1 MVAQFSPAAISAVA
15 PVSICY
21 EESEEV
27 GKLRVPTIFRPLH
40 GESTTPGELA
50 LVYLTAVAFASL
62 VLISIQDRL
71 AGLSVLQVTVLV
83 LVSLDLAG
91 GAVANLS
98 QGTRA
103 YWRSRNTSL
112 RLLFLAVH
120 VVHGI
125 AIAFVFPEAAAS
137 VVVAYI
143 WMVVAG
149 SVLILTRNTSVALA
163 LALVVIG
170 VAVIHLPQGLESAAG
185 LLLTVFLIKLVFSF
199 SGGPNE
205 QGQRSS

>member
-1 MVAQFSPAAISAVA
+1 MA

-50 LVYLTAVAFASL
+50 LVYLTAVAFAFL

-149 SVLILTRNTSVALA
+149 SVLILTRNTSVSLA
-163 LALVVIG
+163 LAMVVIG

>member
-1 MVAQFSPAAISAVA
+1 MKIPSW
-15 PVSICY
+15 
-21 EESEEV
+21 
-27 GKLRVPTIFRPLH
+27 FRPLH
-40 GESTTPGELA
+40 GYSATAGELA
-50 LVYLTAVAFASL
+50 LIYLTAVAFAASL
-62 VLISIQDRL
+62 LISIQDRL
-71 AGLSVLQVTVLV
+71 AELSVLQVTVLF

-120 VVHGI
+120 GVHGI
-125 AIAFVFPEAAAS
+125 AIAFVFPEAVAS

-149 SVLILTRNTSVALA
+149 FFLILTRNTSVPLA

-170 VAVIHLPQGLESAAG
+170 AAAIHLPQGLESATS
-185 LLLTVFLIKLVFSF
+185 LLLTVYLIKLVFSF

-205 QGQRSS
+205 QGQGHLDLLH

>member
-1 MVAQFSPAAISAVA
+1 M
-15 PVSICY
+15 
-21 EESEEV
+21 
-27 GKLRVPTIFRPLH
+27 RVPTILRPLH
-40 GESTTPGELA
+40 GESTTPGQLA

-71 AGLSVLQVTVLV
+71 AVLSELQVGVLV
-83 LVSLDLAG
+83 MVSLDLAG

-98 QGTRA
+98 QGTRT

-125 AIAFVFPEAAAS
+125 AIAFVFPVAAAS
-137 VVVAYI
+137 VIVAYI

-149 SVLILTRNTSVALA
+149 AVLILTRNTSVALA

-170 VAVIHLPQGLESAAG
+170 AAAIHLPQGLESATS
-185 LLLTVFLIKLVFSF
+185 LLLTVYLVKLVFSF
-199 SGGPNE
+199 SGGPKE
-205 QGQRSS
+205 QGQSAS

>member
-1 MVAQFSPAAISAVA
+1 MA

-50 LVYLTAVAFASL
+50 LVYLTAVAFGSL

-71 AGLSVLQVTVLV
+71 AGLSALQIAILV
-83 LVSLDLAG
+83 MVSLDLAG
-91 GAVANLS
+91 GAVANLC
-98 QGTRA
+98 QGTRTH
-103 YWRSRNTSL
+103 WRSRNISL
-112 RLLFLAVH
+112 RILFLAVH
-120 VVHGI
+120 AIHGI
-125 AIAFVFPEAAAS
+125 GIAYVFPEAAAAIA
-137 VVVAYI
+137 VAYT

-149 SVLILTRNTSVALA
+149 SVLILTRKTSVPLALA
-163 LALVVIG
+163 LAVIG
-170 VAVIHLPQGLESAAG
+170 AAAIHLPQGHESAAG

-199 SGGPNE
+199 SGGPAA
-205 QGQRSS
+205 QGQSAS

>member
-1 MVAQFSPAAISAVA
+1 LKIPSW
-15 PVSICY
+15 
-21 EESEEV
+21 
-27 GKLRVPTIFRPLH
+27 FRPLH
-40 GESTTPGELA
+40 GYSASAGKLA

-149 SVLILTRNTSVALA
+149 SVLILTRNTSVSLA
-163 LALVVIG
+163 LAMVVIG

-205 QGQRSS
+205 QGQRAS

>member
-1 MVAQFSPAAISAVA
+1 MERRLRIPLWLREIHGYSATA
-15 PVSICY
+15 
-21 EESEEV
+21 
-27 GKLRVPTIFRPLH
+27 
-40 GESTTPGELA
+40 GELV
-50 LVYLTAVAFASL
+50 LVYLTALAFAASI
-62 VLISIQDRL
+62 LISIQDRL
-71 AGLSVLQVTVLV
+71 AELSVLQVTVLV

-103 YWRSRNTSL
+103 YWQSRNTSL

-125 AIAFVFPEAAAS
+125 GIAYVFPEAAAA
-137 VVVAYI
+137 VAVAYM

-149 SVLILTRNTSVALA
+149 SVLILTRNASVALA

-170 VAVIHLPQGLESAAG
+170 VAVIHLPQGLESAVG
-185 LLLTVFLIKLVFSF
+185 LQLTVYLIKLVFSF

-205 QGQRSS
+205 QGQSAR

>member
-1 MVAQFSPAAISAVA
+1 LKIPSW
-15 PVSICY
+15 
-21 EESEEV
+21 
-27 GKLRVPTIFRPLH
+27 FRPLH
-40 GESTTPGELA
+40 GYSASAGELA

-149 SVLILTRNTSVALA
+149 SVLILTRNTSVSLA
-163 LALVVIG
+163 LAMVVIG

-205 QGQRSS
+205 QGQRAS

>member
-1 MVAQFSPAAISAVA
+1 M
-15 PVSICY
+15 
-21 EESEEV
+21 
-27 GKLRVPTIFRPLH
+27 RVPTILRPLH

-50 LVYLTAVAFASL
+50 LVYLTAVAFLSL

-71 AGLSVLQVTVLV
+71 AGLSALQIAILV
-83 LVSLDLAG
+83 MVSLDLAG
-91 GAVANLS
+91 GAVANLC
-98 QGTRA
+98 QGTRT

-120 VVHGI
+120 AIHGI
-125 AIAFVFPEAAAS
+125 GIAYVFPEAAA
-137 VVVAYI
+137 VAVAYT

-170 VAVIHLPQGLESAAG
+170 AAAIHLPQGLESAVG

-199 SGGPNE
+199 SGGPAAP
-205 QGQRSS
+205 GQSAS

>member
-1 MVAQFSPAAISAVA
+1 VERRLRIPLWLREIHGYSATA
-15 PVSICY
+15 
-21 EESEEV
+21 
-27 GKLRVPTIFRPLH
+27 
-40 GESTTPGELA
+40 GELI
-50 LVYLTAVAFASL
+50 LVYLTALAFAASI
-62 VLISIQDRL
+62 LISIQYRL
-71 AGLSVLQVTVLV
+71 AELSALQVTVLV
-83 LVSLDLAG
+83 LVPLDLAG
-91 GAVANLS
+91 GAVANLC
-98 QGTRA
+98 QGTRT

-120 VVHGI
+120 AVHGI

-149 SVLILTRNTSVALA
+149 SFLILTRNTSVSLA

-170 VAVIHLPQGLESAAG
+170 VAAIHLPQGLESATS
-185 LLLTVFLIKLVFSF
+185 LLLTVYLIKLVFSF

-205 QGQRSS
+205 QGQRAS

>member
-1 MVAQFSPAAISAVA
+1 M
-15 PVSICY
+15 
-21 EESEEV
+21 
-27 GKLRVPTIFRPLH
+27 
-40 GESTTPGELA
+40 
-50 LVYLTAVAFASL
+50 
-62 VLISIQDRL
+62 
-71 AGLSVLQVTVLV
+71 
-83 LVSLDLAG
+83 
-91 GAVANLS
+91 
-98 QGTRA
+98 
-103 YWRSRNTSL
+103 
-112 RLLFLAVH
+112 
-120 VVHGI
+120 
-125 AIAFVFPEAAAS
+125 
-137 VVVAYI
+137 AYI

>member
-1 MVAQFSPAAISAVA
+1 MA

-21 EESEEV
+21 KESEEV
-27 GKLRVPTIFRPLH
+27 GKLRVPTILRPLH

-71 AGLSVLQVTVLV
+71 AGLSVLQVGVLV
-83 LVSLDLAG
+83 MVSLDLAG
-91 GAVANLS
+91 GAVANLC
-98 QGTRA
+98 QGTRT

-149 SVLILTRNTSVALA
+149 SFLILTRNTSVSLA

-170 VAVIHLPQGLESAAG
+170 VAAIHLPQGLESATS
-185 LLLTVFLIKLVFSF
+185 LLLTVYLIKLVFSF
-199 SGGPNE
+199 SGGPAV
-205 QGQRSS
+205 QGQSAP

>member
-1 MVAQFSPAAISAVA
+1 M
-15 PVSICY
+15 
-21 EESEEV
+21 
-27 GKLRVPTIFRPLH
+27 RVPTILRPLH
-40 GESTTPGELA
+40 GESTTPGQLA

-71 AGLSVLQVTVLV
+71 AVLSVLQVGVLV
-83 LVSLDLAG
+83 MVSLDLAG

-98 QGTRA
+98 QGTRT

-120 VVHGI
+120 AIHGI
-125 AIAFVFPEAAAS
+125 GIAYVFPEAPAA
-137 VVVAYI
+137 VAVAYI

-149 SVLILTRNTSVALA
+149 SVLILTHNTSAPLA

-170 VAVIHLPQGLESAAG
+170 AAAIHLPQGLESATS
-185 LLLTVFLIKLVFSF
+185 LLLTVYLVKLVFSF
-199 SGGPNE
+199 SGGPKE
-205 QGQRSS
+205 QGQSAS

>member
-1 MVAQFSPAAISAVA
+1 MKTPSW
-15 PVSICY
+15 
-21 EESEEV
+21 
-27 GKLRVPTIFRPLH
+27 LRPLH
-40 GESTTPGELA
+40 GYSATQGELTI
-50 LVYLTAVAFASL
+50 VYLTAVAFASL
-62 VLISIQDRL
+62 VLVSIQERSP
-71 AGLSVLQVTVLV
+71 GLVPLQVALLV

-98 QGTRA
+98 KGTRA
-103 YWRSRNTSL
+103 YWRSRSITL

-120 VVHGI
+120 AFHAIGI
-125 AIAFVFPEAAAS
+125 AYVFPEAAAA

-143 WMVVAG
+143 WMVVTG
-149 SVLILTRNTSVALA
+149 SVLILTRNTSVSLA

-170 VAVIHLPQGLESAAG
+170 AAAIHLPQRLESAPS

-205 QGQRSS
+205 QGQRAY